1 MFRKFSSIILASMII
16 LSSGASP
23 VTAQTISL
31 DLAKAKEQER
41 YQASIKSCEW
51 GYRSR
56 QSSRNYQEGKTR
68 ASVDLSYQRC
78 LEIERNR
85 HQRNMERIEGRA
97 ATSKRP

>member
-1 MFRKFSSIILASMII
+1 MFRNFSSIVLASMII

-31 DLAKAKEQER
+31 DLARAKEQER

-85 HQRNMERIEGRA
+85 HQRNLERIEGRA